1 MNQINELIHFH
12 RIKVWNNLHCVHGRG
27 NFRVLLPYVRQEWH
41 SEERGQEGKGV
52 QYNKHESTPT
62 EHHFSRKD
70 SKSKLARKKLFFLT
84 SLFPPLRISGP
95 YIVAQWMITNVLTHY
110 SSKPWCL
117 ALESLHM
124 HHALAVRGSQWPKFG
139 VE

>member
-70 SKSKLARKKLFFLT
+70 SKSKLARKKLFFFNFAFPPFKDLWT
-84 SLFPPLRISGP
+84 IHCCTMNDNKCFNSLFFKTMVFSIRITSYAP
-95 YIVAQWMITNVLTHY
+95 RPSCKRKSMTKIW
-110 SSKPWCL
+110 S
-117 ALESLHM
+117 
-124 HHALAVRGSQWPKFG
+124 
-139 VE
+139 